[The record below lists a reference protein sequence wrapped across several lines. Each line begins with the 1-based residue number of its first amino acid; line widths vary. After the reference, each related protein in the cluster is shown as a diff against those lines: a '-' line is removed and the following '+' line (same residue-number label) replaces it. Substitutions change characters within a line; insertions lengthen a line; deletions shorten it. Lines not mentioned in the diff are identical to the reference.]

1 MVVTQT
7 PMGRVTRCST
17 RGFVGAVRLPEP
29 DIPAFGGFC
38 VVETQHGQTRVIG
51 LIYDLSIEDDE
62 LARQMATAGDLSR
75 EQLADAQTN
84 RQVPLEFSALTVGF
98 AREGTYHYTLPPQP
112 PLTLAQVYPLDV
124 NEVHAFTERFDFLPL
139 IFGADRLPV
148 DDLLAAALKQ
158 ASLTYPEKQR
168 LPYLVQ
174 AGRECA
180 RFMAADLNRLEN
192 LIRSLQT

>member
-38 VVETQHGQTRVIG
+38 VAETQHGQTRVIG

-112 PLTLAQVYPLDV
+112 PLTLAEVYPLDM

>member
-1 MVVTQT
+1 MNASQE
-7 PMGRVTRCST
+7 PIGRVTRCST

-29 DIPAFGGFC
+29 DLPAFGAFC
-38 VVETQHGQTRVIG
+38 SVETQHGKTRVLG

-62 LARQMATAGDLSR
+62 LARQMATADELSR

-84 RQVPLEFSALTVGF
+84 RQVPLEFSALTIGY
-98 AREGTYHYTLPPQP
+98 ARGGTYHYTLPPQP
-112 PLTLAQVYPLDV
+112 PLTLAAIYPLSESEIH
-124 NEVHAFTERFDFLPL
+124 NFTERFDFLTL

-148 DDLLAAALKQ
+148 DDLLGAAIRQ
-158 ASLTYPEKQR
+158 ASLTYPENQR
-168 LPYLVQ
+168 QAYLIQ

-192 LIRSLQT
+192 LIRSLQI